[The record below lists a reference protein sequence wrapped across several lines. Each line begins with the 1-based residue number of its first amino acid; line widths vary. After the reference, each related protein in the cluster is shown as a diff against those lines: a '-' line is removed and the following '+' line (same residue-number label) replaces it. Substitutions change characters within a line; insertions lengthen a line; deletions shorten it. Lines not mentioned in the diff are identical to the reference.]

1 MERHTVRDV
10 GMDFVARLVVGA
22 MFAMLSFN
30 LLGDVIRTHRLTA
43 LWLLISE
50 SLVVVL
56 TILRRRARLVDRT
69 AGSVFL
75 TSASL
80 VGPVLLRTVA
90 TGGIV
95 PDAVTALVGS
105 IGLIIV
111 IAGKM
116 TLGRSFGIVPA
127 NRGVVI
133 AGPYNIVRHP
143 IYAGYLLT
151 HIAFVFA
158 HPTIWNAAVLLFA
171 DAALILRALH
181 EERLLSN
188 DGLYQSYCRRV
199 GWHLVPGV
207 F

>member
-1 MERHTVRDV
+1 MEKHTARDI
-10 GMDFVARLVVGA
+10 GMDFAARLLVGT

-30 LLGDVIRTHRLTA
+30 LLGDVIHTHRLTA

-56 TILRRRARLVDRT
+56 TILRRRARIVDRT
-69 AGSVFL
+69 AGSAFL
-75 TSASL
+75 TCASL

-116 TLGRSFGIVPA
+116 TLGRSFGIAPA

-133 AGPYNIVRHP
+133 AGPYTIVRHP
-143 IYAGYLLT
+143 IYTGYLLT
-151 HIAFVFA
+151 HIAFAFA
-158 HPTIWNAAVLLFA
+158 HPTIWNAAVLLFS

-181 EERLLSN
+181 EERLLSK
-188 DGLYQSYCRRV
+188 DDSYQSYCQRV
-199 GWHLVPGV
+199 GWHLMPGV